1 MDERGFAATGVGVV
15 VLLLLVVGEETRDPA
30 DPAAA
35 GCPGACGC
43 TRAQRCWSFKLAV
56 ATASTARAVYTKG
69 VT

>member
-1 MDERGFAATGVGVV
+1 MDERGFAGTGVGVV

-35 GCPGACGC
+35 GCPGACGW
-43 TRAQRCWSFKLAV
+43 TRTERWSFKLAV

-69 VT
+69 FT